1 MIESVCYTRQ
11 LDSFFSEKRRTDADY
26 WRSFGVDSP
35 PMFFGSKEGMVRI
48 FPGRPFENCDSFDL
62 LSRPWFIAASSGPK
76 NIVLVLDTSS
86 SMNDY
91 HGQRF
96 VLLKKAAIRV
106 IQTLTVGD
114 RVAIV
119 PFASSSLVIGN
130 SECND
135 RSFKCDRA
143 GCH

>member
-11 LDSFFSEKRRTDADY
+11 LDSFFSQKRRTDADY
-26 WRSFGVDSP
+26 WRSFGVESP
-35 PMFFGSKEGMVRI
+35 PMFFGSQEGMFRI
-48 FPGRPFENCDSFDL
+48 FPGRHYENCSSFDPRV
-62 LSRPWFIAASSGPK
+62 RPWYIAASSGPK
-76 NIVLVLDTSS
+76 NIVLVLDTSG
-86 SMNDY
+86 SMA
-91 HGQRF
+91 GERF